1 MRLGSVTLLQAGEGG
16 RGSRAGRGRGDVEDT
31 TSGKQANEKECSG
44 TTLQQTARAAETNNL
59 GSVRISYCVK
69 DIRLRHC
76 EPFVLKKKNLV
87 LMSIKLIALNSS
99 VDHTQVVSVQ
109 GEVQVNDQQRELFA
123 SARHSRAVL
132 CLNANELH
140 DN

>member
-1 MRLGSVTLLQAGEGG
+1 
-16 RGSRAGRGRGDVEDT
+16 
-31 TSGKQANEKECSG
+31 
-44 TTLQQTARAAETNNL
+44 
-59 GSVRISYCVK
+59 
-69 DIRLRHC
+69 
-76 EPFVLKKKNLV
+76 
-87 LMSIKLIALNSS
+87 MSIKLIALNSS

>member
-1 MRLGSVTLLQAGEGG
+1 M
-16 RGSRAGRGRGDVEDT
+16 EDT

-59 GSVRISYCVK
+59 GSVSFSYCVK
-69 DIRLRHC
+69 DTRLRHC
-76 EPFVLKKKNLV
+76 EPFMLKKYFV
-87 LMSIKLIALNSS
+87 LMSIKLIALNSC
-99 VDHTQVVSVQ
+99 VDHTQVVIVQ
-109 GEVQVNDQQRELFA
+109 GEVQVNDQQRELYA

-132 CLNANELH
+132 YLNANELH